1 MLVTAFRE
9 GQDIHAATA
18 ADVFGVE
25 LKDVTSD
32 MRRVAKTVNFGI
44 MYGMQAFGL
53 SRDTGMSRQ
62 DAQDFIN
69 RYMARLP
76 GVREFLDRTKQEA
89 ASKGYVESMFGRRRY
104 VPEIT
109 SSNFNVRLGAE
120 RIAINMPLQGS
131 AADIMKMAMI
141 QVHHALKEQ
150 GFRGRIL
157 LQVHDELLF
166 ELPRSEIEPL
176 GELAATIMEQVVELR
191 VPLGVERSV
200 GLNWDQLEPV

>member
-1 MLVTAFRE
+1 
-9 GQDIHAATA
+9 
-18 ADVFGVE
+18 
-25 LKDVTSD
+25 